1 MNIIVC
7 IKWTPDTSEADLA
20 IDSTGADIKKDNL
33 DYDINDWD
41 RFAIEE
47 AVQIKER
54 EGGKVTVVTV
64 APEDAEEM
72 LRESLARGADEAFQI
87 WDDSMEGSDGYAV
100 AAILAKFIKDKP
112 HDVILT
118 GTLADD
124 DGGGQVGGMLAA
136 MLDIPSS
143 TLVSKIEFK
152 DATVKFLQ
160 LRDVIFTAGG
170 SEDVRGW
177 GTRLLG
183 PKFPDVRVTSLEPDT
198 TADVVGYIPVGGLSR
213 MSFSFE
219 TRLPF
224 PGLGPSAGIAVYLDG
239 GKVWNAEPV
248 YKLDLGFPDEEEFFF
263 GTGMG
268 LLYRLPIGTF
278 RFDVGYKLNPSY
290 QDLREAR
297 DVYQAISD
305 GTPLDQI
312 PAKNSKRFEYHL
324 SVAVSF

>member
-64 APEDAEEM
+64 APEDSEEM

-112 HDVILT
+112 YDVILT

-152 DATVKFLQ
+152 DSTVKFNRELEGG
-160 LRDVIFTAGG
+160 LGESLDMNIPALLAVATGLNEPRFVSIRAVRKVAAIEIPALGLDDLGLEESSVGSAG
-170 SEDVRGW
+170 S
-177 GTRLLG
+177 
-183 PKFPDVRVTSLEPDT
+183 RVTIEQAYLPPEGEGAEILKGSSEEV
-198 TADVVGYIPVGGLSR
+198 AV
-213 MSFSFE
+213 
-219 TRLPF
+219 RLVEILKEK
-224 PGLGPSAGIAVYLDG
+224 GGIA
-239 GKVWNAEPV
+239 A
-248 YKLDLGFPDEEEFFF
+248 
-263 GTGMG
+263 
-268 LLYRLPIGTF
+268 
-278 RFDVGYKLNPSY
+278 
-290 QDLREAR
+290 
-297 DVYQAISD
+297 
-305 GTPLDQI
+305 
-312 PAKNSKRFEYHL
+312 
-324 SVAVSF
+324 